1 MTRQN
6 ITNCNCYIKKRG
18 KCVKYENP
26 GISRAKTK
34 AESGGEEKPKNT
46 NRV

>member
-1 MTRQN
+1 MSRQN

-26 GISRAKTK
+26 GIAGAKTK
-34 AESGGEEKPKNT
+34 AESGGEEKLSDT
-46 NRV
+46 NRL